1 MLLRKVAFMRL
12 PSSWRTHCCVLR
24 RDSSRRLLSRFG
36 NRWDCLVFAA
46 VILST
51 AIAIQAQTTMPAGSA
66 IRGQKQFQQSC
77 AFCHGSTAGGG
88 AEGPNL
94 IRSSLVRHD
103 KDGELIGQVIREGRP
118 EKGMPAIPLNP
129 QQIADV
135 VAFLHE
141 RLKET
146 DRTSYAHPNA
156 DLKLLLTGNAEAG
169 KAFFNGAGGCAQC
182 HSPSGD
188 LAKIASKFSPA
199 DLQTRSLY
207 PVGKKPSAVIT
218 LRSGKKFEGEF
229 VRTDAFHA
237 AIIDKDG
244 WFHSWP
250 LSEVTI
256 EVHDPLAAHRALLL
270 KLTNPQ
276 MHNLFAYL
284 ETLK

>member
-1 MLLRKVAFMRL
+1 MPIKG
-12 PSSWRTHCCVLR
+12 
-24 RDSSRRLLSRFG
+24 RDQSRRATRDCVRHCAVVLLLIAFT
-36 NRWDCLVFAA
+36 LVASAQDAA
-46 VILST
+46 
-51 AIAIQAQTTMPAGSA
+51 PASSA
-66 IRGQKQFQQSC
+66 VRGKKQFQQSC
-77 AFCHGSTAGGG
+77 AFCHGSAAGGG

-103 KDGELIGQVIREGRP
+103 KAGELIGQVIREGRP
-118 EKGMPAIPLNP
+118 EKGMPAVPLNP

-146 DRTSYAHPNA
+146 DRTSYARPDA
-156 DLKLLLTGNAEAG
+156 DLKLLLTGNAAEG
-169 KAFFNGAGGCAQC
+169 KAFFNGAGGCSSC
-182 HSPSGD
+182 HSPTGD
-188 LAKIASKFSPA
+188 LAHIASRFSPA
-199 DLQTRSLY
+199 DLQTRFLY
-207 PVGKKPSAVIT
+207 PIGKKPMAVVT
-218 LRSGKKFEGEF
+218 LRSGQKFEGEL

-250 LSEVTI
+250 LDEVTVD
-256 EVHDPLAAHRALLL
+256 VHDPLAAHKALLL
-270 KLTNPQ
+270 RLTNPQ

>member
-1 MLLRKVAFMRL
+1 MYLRKVGSL
-12 PSSWRTHCCVLR
+12 PTHFCGPRC
-24 RDSSRRLLSRFG
+24 DSSLRPVSKFRNLC
-36 NRWDCLVFAA
+36 DCFVFAA
-46 VILST
+46 VVLSS
-51 AIAIQAQTTMPAGSA
+51 AVAIQAQTTTPVGSA
-66 IRGQKQFQQSC
+66 TRGQKQFQQSC

-103 KDGELIGQVIREGRP
+103 KNGELIGQVIREGRP
-118 EKGMPAIPLNP
+118 EKGMPAIPLNA

-156 DLKLLLTGNAEAG
+156 DLKLLLTGDAEEG
-169 KAFFNGAGGCAQC
+169 KAFFNGAGGCAGC
-182 HSPSGD
+182 HSPTDD
-188 LAKIASKFSPA
+188 LSKIASKFSPA
-199 DLQTRSLY
+199 DLQTRFLY
-207 PVGKKPSAVIT
+207 PVGQKPTAVIT
-218 LRSGKKFEGEF
+218 LHSGQKFEGEL

-250 LSEVTI
+250 LSEASV
-256 EVHDPLAAHRALLL
+256 EVDDPLAAHRALLL